1 MEINLIDLE
10 INEMKLHI
18 TKLVFITAEDENN
31 GHRILGNKSVVQ
43 SYYKEFDNEEDLKNE
58 MSTKI
63 TELREQVNRFDWG
76 VQNDDR

>member
-31 GHRILGNKSVVQ
+31 DHRILGNKSVVQ

-63 TELREQVNRFDWG
+63 EEMREHMDTFDWG
-76 VQNDDR
+76 VRNDN

>member
-63 TELREQVNRFDWG
+63 EEMREHMDTFDWG
-76 VQNDDR
+76 VRNDN

>member
-18 TKLVFITAEDENN
+18 TKCVFITAEDENQDN
-31 GHRILGNKSVVQ
+31 LIIGNKSVVQ